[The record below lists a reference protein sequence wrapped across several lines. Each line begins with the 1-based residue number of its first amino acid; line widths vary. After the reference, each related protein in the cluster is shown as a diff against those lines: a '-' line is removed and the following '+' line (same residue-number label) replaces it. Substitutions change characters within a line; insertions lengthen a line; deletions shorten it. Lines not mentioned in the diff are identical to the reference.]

1 MTRSEE
7 QEQQSPLASMNTKQ
21 VQQGGG
27 LSFMYSLHRVF
38 PTAASTLFDDGEGAG
53 EGRAVPAVRARSGH
67 GQGLLAVEP
76 RLLRYERL
84 HRAPELVRVVHAPAR
99 LRVARRHGRPPPPLV
114 LRLEAPQLGGCGA
127 PRQASLQ
134 EMCHLMTFMS

>member
-1 MTRSEE
+1 
-7 QEQQSPLASMNTKQ
+7 
-21 VQQGGG
+21 
-27 LSFMYSLHRVF
+27 MYSLHRVF

-53 EGRAVPAVRARSGH
+53 EGRAVPAVRARSDH

-76 RLLRYERL
+76 RLLRDERL
-84 HRAPELVRVVHAPAR
+84 HRAPELVGIVHVPAR
-99 LRVARRHGRPPPPLV
+99 LRVARSGRPPPPLV
-114 LRLEAPQLGGCGA
+114 LRLEAPQLGGRGA